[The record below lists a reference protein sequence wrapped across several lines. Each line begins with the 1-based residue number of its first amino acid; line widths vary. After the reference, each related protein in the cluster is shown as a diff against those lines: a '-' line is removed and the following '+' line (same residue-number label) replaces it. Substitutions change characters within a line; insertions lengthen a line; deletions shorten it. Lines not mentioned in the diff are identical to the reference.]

1 MSHGPEE
8 HIEHGEHAIHAAHN
22 PFDRRVA
29 MTIAIV
35 AAVLACVTMLSHRA
49 HNETI
54 LRQAESNR
62 LQTEANIL
70 HTKASDQWNYYQS
83 KNLLNRIYVSER
95 LMMGGLAKDPVKTKE
110 QEEVQQLWADEIDKY
125 QDRLPKMKEKAEG
138 LDEEAKEK
146 QKEAVAV
153 MKESEEAHH
162 RADRFDWGE
171 LAVELAVVL
180 CSVAVLTKLAGF
192 WYSGIVMGII
202 GACVALSAFIL
213 H

>member
-83 KNLLNRIYVSER
+83 KSTKQA
-95 LMMGGLAKDPVKTKE
+95 LAEFARDTAPDDRR
-110 QEEVQQLWADEIDKY
+110 QAWQDKAVRY
-125 QDRLPKMKEKAEG
+125 DKEKAEIQAAA
-138 LDEEAKEK
+138 LKLEDEARDWDRLSDAQLHE
-146 QKEAVAV
+146 
-153 MKESEEAHH
+153 HH
-162 RADRFDWGE
+162 RWAQATTALQVSIALAAMALLTRRKWLEWGMLGVAGGGLVVGV
-171 LAVELAVVL
+171 LA
-180 CSVAVLTKLAGF
+180 
-192 WYSGIVMGII
+192 
-202 GACVALSAFIL
+202 AL
-213 H
+213 HV